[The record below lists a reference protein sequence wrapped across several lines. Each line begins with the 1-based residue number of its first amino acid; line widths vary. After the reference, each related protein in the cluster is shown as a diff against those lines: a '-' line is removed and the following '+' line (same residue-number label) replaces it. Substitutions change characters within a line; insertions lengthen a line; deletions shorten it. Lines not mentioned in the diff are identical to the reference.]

1 VDGLRVDAVASLL
14 YRDYSRPAGE
24 WIPNRYG
31 GHENLE
37 AIDFLKRLNEVVV
50 ERAPGAITIAE
61 ESTAWPGVSA
71 PACEGGLGFSY
82 KWNMGWMHDTL
93 AYLSQNPVHR
103 RWHHDRM
110 TFGLIYAFSER
121 FVLPLSH
128 DEVVH
133 GKGSLYGRIP
143 GDPWQ
148 KLATLR
154 TYFAFMWTHPG
165 KKLLFMGGEFAQIH
179 EWNHDYEIEW
189 SLLGDPVH
197 AGVQRLIGELNRLYR
212 NERALHE
219 TDADSNGFRWIVGD
233 DAMNSVY
240 AWERHAADAPPM
252 VIVVNLT
259 PVPRHHYRI
268 GVPRE
273 GLWRER
279 VNTDSELYGGSNL
292 GNAGGIQAEPIP
304 AHGRAH
310 SIELTLPPLA
320 TLILT
325 HAA

>member
-1 VDGLRVDAVASLL
+1 
-14 YRDYSRPAGE
+14 
-24 WIPNRYG
+24 
-31 GHENLE
+31 
-37 AIDFLKRLNEVVV
+37 
-50 ERAPGAITIAE
+50 
-61 ESTAWPGVSA
+61 
-71 PACEGGLGFSY
+71 
-82 KWNMGWMHDTL
+82 
-93 AYLSQNPVHR
+93 
-103 RWHHDRM
+103 
-110 TFGLIYAFSER
+110 
-121 FVLPLSH
+121 
-128 DEVVH
+128 
-133 GKGSLYGRIP
+133 
-143 GDPWQ
+143 
-148 KLATLR
+148 
-154 TYFAFMWTHPG
+154 MWTHPG